1 MTAFVTYDYIPSAAS
16 YNTDL
21 GVGVHPDK
29 EILRL
34 MAHKERI
41 EVVAD
46 RPIFSWRSVI
56 QCGYQ
61 NNSQHHAWNAA
72 VPTASVYSDG
82 QTVFTQTNRT
92 DVGVRPGGELNYS
105 NASTGGVTQTGRP
118 AVVLWSPRFKFN
130 SALPSDRLSM
140 TQRCRIYLAYTETD
154 GGPEYGHQITVRAP
168 AEPNNLSS
176 LTTVLLYSPTA
187 VRVPDVAPG
196 GSATADYTYQL
207 RADGP
212 FRATVSYTISTPDG
226 RDGKIGDGTLR
237 LRFVSGHPESGFA
250 DLSGGTAY
258 VLTGGAGTHPI
269 NTRLEIHA
277 PTNARLGSYR
287 TNLRV
292 NVAYQ

>member
-16 YNTDL
+16 YNTN
-21 GVGVHPDK
+21 VGTSTNPDK

-34 MAHKERI
+34 MAHKDRI

-46 RPIFSWRSVI
+46 RPIFSWSSTI

-61 NNSQHHAWNAA
+61 NNSQKNAWNAA
-72 VPTASVYSDG
+72 VPTASIYSDG
-82 QTVFTQTNRT
+82 QTIVTQTNRT
-92 DVGVRPGGELNYS
+92 DIGVRPGDELNYS
-105 NASTGGVTQTGRP
+105 NASTAHQTGRP
-118 AVVLWSPRFKFN
+118 AVVMWSPRFKFN

-154 GGPEYGHQITVRAP
+154 GGPQYGHHITVLAP

-176 LTTVLLYSPTA
+176 LTTVLLSSPTA

-196 GSATADYTYQL
+196 GTATADYTYQL

-258 VLTGGAGTHPI
+258 VLIGAAGTHPI
-269 NTRLEIHA
+269 NN
-277 PTNARLGSYR
+277 PS
-287 TNLRV
+287 
-292 NVAYQ
+292 